1 MILDFWY
8 SERCTRQIKLLICI
22 IVCIAIYFS
31 SMKQQ
36 LSPLFAGLSL
46 AVGILIHLLRKWR
59 LKIHKSNP
67 YHQGFNI
74 LFSVIPI
81 ILFITIINML
91 PSNQKLYLAIQ
102 CLGFICLGLFIVSL
116 YENRSKRYTD

>member
-31 SMKQQ
+31 SLMQQ

-46 AVGILIHLLRKWR
+46 AVGILIHLFRKWR
-59 LKIHKSNP
+59 LKIRKNNP

-74 LFSVIPI
+74 LFTVIPI
-81 ILFITIINML
+81 TLFIALLNTL
-91 PSNQKLYLAIQ
+91 PSHQKTYLVIQ
-102 CLGFICLGLFIVSL
+102 CIGFICLGLFIVSL
-116 YENRSKRYTD
+116 YENRSKRDAD